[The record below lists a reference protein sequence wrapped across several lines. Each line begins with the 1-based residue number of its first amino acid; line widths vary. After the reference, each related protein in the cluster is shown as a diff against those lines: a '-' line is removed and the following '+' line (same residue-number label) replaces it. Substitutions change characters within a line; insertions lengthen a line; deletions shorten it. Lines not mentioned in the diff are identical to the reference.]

1 MWVSVAQEPQTGH
14 WRRAGESVH
23 ALLNFDAA
31 LPIGV
36 ENDRGA
42 QRTGRLG
49 RLRHM
54 RRSISHHPVVALAGL
69 AMAAGVALEALTA
82 LTGAGGPGLSSFCDT
97 DVYTAVELLA
107 VAVCATRV
115 VRRQSDRLA
124 WGLMTVALVAWTGG
138 DLLWTLWLDNVANPP
153 YPSPADA
160 AYLLMYPGAY
170 ASLMLLI
177 RSRLRR
183 ASVAQWLDGGVVGL
197 AVAAV
202 AAALVFSTVLA
213 ASGGRIVAEAVN
225 LAYPCG
231 DLILLIFIAVA
242 YSLSDW
248 RPGRAWLLLGA
259 AVTMSAVADIIVVY
273 QSANGSYVA
282 GTVLD
287 AMWPASMTLFA
298 LAAWAPERRWMSTPV
313 QAPHTILLTTLAA
326 IIALGILVLASFG
339 HLTPVAVGLAAGAL
353 ILACVRAG
361 MTYVENVGMLRASA
375 REALTDALS
384 GLGNRRALMDDLDR
398 AFAES
403 EVGHARTLV
412 FFDLNGFKRYNDSF
426 GHAAGD
432 ALLARIGG
440 ALSAAVGGH
449 GHAYRLGGDEFC
461 ALLDGRRTLVD
472 GVVAAACGALV
483 ERGSAFT
490 IGAAAGIAVVPD
502 DASTASAA
510 LRLADERMYAD
521 KARSSRG
528 QARDV
533 LMQVVNE
540 RTPGLLAH
548 ASGVTALACGVAR
561 LLGLDSETLDEVL
574 RAAELHD
581 IGKLAIP
588 DEILNKAGP
597 LDESEWVFMRQHA
610 VIGERILGAAP
621 ALARVARLVRS
632 SHERWDGGGY
642 PDGLAGEAIPLGARI
657 VFVCDAYDAM
667 MSDRCYQHART
678 SRAATAELRRHAG
691 TQFDPRVVEALC
703 AHLEQSSHPSAEAL
717 APVVVSS
724 ARS

>member
-1 MWVSVAQEPQTGH
+1 MH
-14 WRRAGESVH
+14 
-23 ALLNFDAA
+23 
-31 LPIGV
+31 
-36 ENDRGA
+36 
-42 QRTGRLG
+42 
-49 RLRHM
+49 
-54 RRSISHHPVVALAGL
+54 RSISQHPLVALAGL
-69 AMAAGVALEALTA
+69 AMVGGVALEALTA
-82 LTGAGGPGLSSFCDT
+82 LTGVGGAGLNSFCDK
-97 DVYTAVELLA
+97 DVYTGVELLA
-107 VAVCATRV
+107 VAVCATRAL
-115 VRRQSDRLA
+115 RRRSDRLA
-124 WGLMTVALVAWTGG
+124 WGLMTFALVAWTAG
-138 DLLWTLWLDNVANPP
+138 DLLWTLWLDNVADPP
-153 YPSPADA
+153 YPSPADL
-160 AYLLMYPGAY
+160 AYLLMYPAVY
-170 ASLMLLI
+170 AALMLLI

-202 AAALVFSTVLA
+202 AAALVFSSVLA
-213 ASGGRIVAEAVN
+213 TTGGRGVAEAVN

-231 DLILLIFIAVA
+231 DLILLIFVAVA

-259 AVTMSAVADIIVVY
+259 AVTTSAVADIIVVY
-273 QSANGSYVA
+273 QSATGSYVA

-298 LAAWAPERRWMSTPV
+298 LAAWAPERRFTDAPV
-313 QAPHTILLTTLAA
+313 QAPHTILLTLCAA
-326 IIALGILVLASFG
+326 VVALGLLVLASFDRV
-339 HLTPVAVGLAAGAL
+339 TPVAVGLAAGAL
-353 ILACVRAG
+353 VVACLRAG
-361 MTYVENVGMLRASA
+361 LTYVENVRMLRASA
-375 REALTDALS
+375 REALTDPLS
-384 GLGNRRALMDDLDR
+384 GLGNRRALMDDLER

-403 EVGHARTLV
+403 EGGNARTLV

-440 ALSAAVGGH
+440 ALSLAVREYGC
-449 GHAYRLGGDEFC
+449 AYRLGGDEFC
-461 ALLDGRRTLVD
+461 VLLHGRRAAD
-472 GVVAAACGALV
+472 DRVVAAACRALV

-502 DASTASAA
+502 DAPTASAA
-510 LRLADERMYAD
+510 LQLADERMYAD

-548 ASGVTALACGVAR
+548 VSGVTALVHGVATE
-561 LLGLDSETLDEVL
+561 LGLDSEARDEVL

-588 DEILNKAGP
+588 DEILEKTGP
-597 LDESEWVFMRQHA
+597 LDEAEWVFMRQHS

-621 ALARVARLVRS
+621 ALAPVARLVRA

-667 MSDRCYQHART
+667 TSDRCYQRART
-678 SRAATAELRRHAG
+678 PQSAIADLRRHAG

-703 AHLEQSSHPSAEAL
+703 AHLEAEPGRKVEPSAASSV
-717 APVVVSS
+717 AVPSPVW
-724 ARS
+724 